1 MINKDLV
8 DLCYESTANYYKKI
22 SDKQNVNIDF
32 ATICDNL
39 KKYAKIS
46 DAEFSKVVGSFYVDL
61 LQDNRFVFLG
71 NDKWTLKENISL
83 DCYKKNLN
91 SFYNDVDLSSFKED
105 YDEEIF
111 NENTIDDED
120 VEIYEENENELSRDS
135 FDSDLDSDDFV
146 ESDNNAEDNKD

>member
-8 DLCYESTANYYKKI
+8 DLCYESTVNYYKKI
-22 SDKQNVNIDF
+22 SDKQNVTIDF
-32 ATICDNL
+32 ATICDIL

-46 DAEFSKVVGSFYVDL
+46 DAEFSKVIGSFYVDL

-91 SFYNDVDLSSFKED
+91 SFYNDVNLSSFEED

-120 VEIYEENENELSRDS
+120 LEIYEENENELSRDS

>member
-8 DLCYESTANYYKKI
+8 DLCYESTVNYYKKI

-135 FDSDLDSDDFV
+135 FDSDLDSDEFV